1 MSEPGE
7 APAFSP
13 GARDLLRT
21 LLERGL
27 RPEAV
32 PAAAA
37 LTIALDRGVRPRASA
52 SSSRKGATSVS
63 ADATSASSTSAS
75 TGGTDAAAS
84 ELLAMFDEIEADR

>member
-37 LTIALDRGVRPRASA
+37 LTIALDRGVRGRA
-52 SSSRKGATSVS
+52 T
-63 ADATSASSTSAS
+63 SSTSAS
-75 TGGTDAAAS
+75 TSRKGATGASSTDAAAA
-84 ELLAMFDEIEADR
+84 ELLSMLDEATEL